1 MNGARVNGM
10 IDFTSGWLVAN
21 IGHDNRA
28 VMRAVKKARGWAV
41 IQDIENPIRQKAE
54 ETLQSI
60 LPPYLNRFAFY
71 NSGSEAIDAAIRI
84 AGPPIVTHERAFHGS
99 TGNTQNLKYGPHF
112 QHLKYLDTPR
122 NTFLLE
128 TFLGPWCEWH
138 LPKLIKEI
146 AENRRK
152 NQTIV
157 MFDEMQAGFGRTGKW
172 FGFEH
177 YNIWPDIIIG
187 GKAAAG
193 GFPFAFIAGR
203 AEVMDGKDKWESTF
217 SGNALSCAAFI
228 ETVRQIRKH
237 KLIARVCEN
246 EYLICET
253 FPEAQG
259 KGYAYAFPHDQ
270 AEEVVK
276 IARKKGLLLLD
287 TGRGTIKIAPPLC
300 ISLRDLWRGL
310 QIIEESVEEA
320 EDARAKSGADS
331 A

>member
-1 MNGARVNGM
+1 MTIKPARINGL

-41 IQDIENPIRQKAE
+41 MQNIENPIRQQAI
-54 ETLQSI
+54 ETLHSI
-60 LPPYLNRFAFY
+60 LPHYLNQVAFY

-99 TGNTQNLKYGPHF
+99 TGNTQNLKYGPHL

-138 LPKLIKEI
+138 SSKLIKEI

-152 NQTIV
+152 GKAIV
-157 MFDEMQAGFGRTGKW
+157 MFDEMQSGFGRTGKW

-203 AEVMDGKDKWESTF
+203 RKVMHGDKWESTF

-228 ETVRQIRKH
+228 ETVNQIRKH
-237 KLIARVCEN
+237 RLIERVCEN
-246 EYLICET
+246 EHLISDA

-259 KGYAYAFPHDQ
+259 KGYAYAFPCKR
-270 AEEVVK
+270 AKEVVK
-276 IARKKGLLLLD
+276 IAREAGLLLLD
-287 TGRGTIKIAPPLC
+287 TGKDTIKIAPPLC
-300 ISLRDLWRGL
+300 ISRRDLCRGIE
-310 QIIEESVEEA
+310 IIR
-320 EDARAKSGADS
+320 RALIR
-331 A
+331 